1 MKMTL
6 EQLKNSPS
14 YRYTRELVHIFDA
27 AGIEGEAIEIPM
39 GAVLSAPNPDYMPTA
54 AAIKN
59 KLIFCLTLYANSNR
73 MGGLTDAIAG
83 MSTMIGHLAE
93 EMDK

>member
-6 EQLKNSPS
+6 EELKQSPS

-27 AGIEGEAIEIPM
+27 AGIEGQAMEIPM
-39 GAVLSAPNPDYMPTA
+39 GAVLNAPNPDYMPVA
-54 AAIKN
+54 AAIKT
-59 KLIFCLTLYANSNR
+59 KLIFCLTIYANSNR

-83 MSTMIGHLAE
+83 MSQMISTLAE
-93 EMDK
+93 EMDR